1 MKQFTELT
9 KQSGGIPIAM
19 QDGKLIGLDSTE
31 PRKVLC
37 CGPSGCGKSYNFM
50 LPNLLE
56 AIERGEPIVVT
67 DPLGVLE
74 EHASEVAKEH
84 GYEIVRVD
92 ARSES
97 TEHWDLQQLRPCKE
111 FSVEDFCEW
120 ATIVF
125 KMLTP
130 ADPHSDE
137 DIYFELESAMFSATI
152 QYAIEKCDAHSFRD
166 VLDVYMSDGFSK
178 KVKRSVRALVPR
190 VGVRKKKAHARQK
203 ALEKLRDWSPNLKGN
218 ISMAV
223 SVLFT
228 QLAKGGMLTGLAGQ
242 GSFRFDQVWDDKKT
256 LVFIRPSNM
265 RADDL
270 SRTLLWY
277 LTRCAENQNGRG
289 TILIDDCVNALEL
302 LENPQ
307 EEFQKL
313 TAAGKHVLFD
323 VQNFAQLTA
332 TLGDEKAQKFVYSFD
347 AVVVSGDAYATS
359 IFNVLT
365 ETDREYI
372 ANSKGASDC
381 WHLLGHG
388 QRSTMGKIQI

>member
-9 KQSGGIPIAM
+9 KQSGGIPLAM

-37 CGPSGCGKSYNFM
+37 CGPSGCGKTYSFM

-67 DPLGVLE
+67 DTLGILE
-74 EHASEVAKEH
+74 KLASETAKEH

-120 ATIVF
+120 ATIVY
-125 KMLTP
+125 KMMTP
-130 ADPHSDE
+130 TAPHSDE

-152 QYAIEKCDAHSFRD
+152 QYAIEKCEAHSFQD

-228 QLAKGGMLTGLAGQ
+228 QLAKGGMLSGLAGQ

-256 LVFIRPSNM
+256 LVFVRPSNM

-270 SRTLLWY
+270 GRTLLWY
-277 LTRCAENQNGRG
+277 LTRCAENQKGRG

-307 EEFQKL
+307 EEFRKL

-323 VQNFAQLTA
+323 VQGFAQLTA
-332 TLGDEKAQKFVYSFD
+332 ILGDEKAQEFVYSFD
-347 AVVVSGDAYATS
+347 AVVVSGDAYTTS
-359 IFNVLT
+359 LFNVLT

-381 WHLLGHG
+381 WHLLGYE

>member
-1 MKQFTELT
+1 MKQITELA

-19 QDGKLIGLDSTE
+19 QDGKLTGLDSTE
-31 PRKVLC
+31 PCKVLC
-37 CGPSGCGKSYNFM
+37 CGPSGCGKSYSFM

-97 TEHWDLQQLRPCKE
+97 TEHWDLQQLRPCE
-111 FSVEDFCEW
+111 GFSVEDFCEW
-120 ATIVF
+120 ATIVY
-125 KMLTP
+125 KLMTP
-130 ADPHSDE
+130 TFSHSDE

-152 QYAIEKCDAHSFRD
+152 QYAIEKCEAHSFQD
-166 VLDVYMSDGFSK
+166 VLAIYISDGFSTK
-178 KVKRSVRALVPR
+178 ADRSVHALVPQ
-190 VGVRKKKAHARQK
+190 VGVQEAKAYARQE
-203 ALEKLRDWSPNLKGN
+203 ALEKLRDGSRNLKGN
-218 ISMAV
+218 IFTAL
-223 SVLFT
+223 SVLLNE
-228 QLAKGGMLTGLAGQ
+228 LATGGMLAGLAGK
-242 GSFRFDQVWDDKKT
+242 GSFRFDQVWGDKKT

-277 LTRCAENQNGRG
+277 LTRCAESQKGRG

-313 TAAGKHVLFD
+313 TDAGKHVLFD
-323 VQNFAQLTA
+323 VQNFAQLSA
-332 TLGDEKAQKFVYSFD
+332 ILGDEKAQKFVYSFD
-347 AVVVSGDAYATS
+347 AVAVSGDACAPSVFT
-359 IFNVLT
+359 VLT

-372 ANSKGASDC
+372 ANNMGASDC

-388 QRSTMGKIQI
+388 QHSTLGKIQI